1 MRLSRR
7 GMRLSAGIAHH
18 AEKEKSLSFEM
29 ESVCPAGTVACSL
42 PVILAAYAAGGG
54 SRDAQDRKKR
64 GLSFEIRLLCPAGTV
79 ACSLPVI
86 LAAYAAGGKAGPVM
100 GLRPLL
106 GPPCI
111 PPEAPPS
118 GFQFP

>member
-1 MRLSRR
+1 MGRGFLRFGQCVKKWTPDGGVRLR
-7 GMRLSAGIAHH
+7 GGDAPVGGEMRLSAGIAHH

-29 ESVCPAGTVACSL
+29 ESV
-42 PVILAAYAAGGG
+42 
-54 SRDAQDRKKR
+54 
-64 GLSFEIRLLCPAGTV
+64 CPAGTV